1 MIRNN
6 KVCDYRLKVS
16 DEDYFEAVEN
26 IVKGEYFKTCR
37 KYDKLPSYNTMVL
50 YFWIPL
56 TNENWVGFTTLRN
69 YYANKFYKQQKHK
82 EELKK

>member
-1 MIRNN
+1 M
-6 KVCDYRLKVS
+6 
-16 DEDYFEAVEN
+16 
-26 IVKGEYFKTCR
+26 
-37 KYDKLPSYNTMVL
+37 ML

-69 YYANKFYKQQKHK
+69 YYAKKFYKQQKHK